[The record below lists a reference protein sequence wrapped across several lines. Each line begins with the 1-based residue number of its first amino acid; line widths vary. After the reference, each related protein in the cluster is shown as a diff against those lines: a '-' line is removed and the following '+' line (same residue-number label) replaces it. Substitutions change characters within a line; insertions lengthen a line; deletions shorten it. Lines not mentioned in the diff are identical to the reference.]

1 MLLGGRMNLVEY
13 GQANLRW
20 LWEMQLALGSFRQGQ
35 QQQADIQ
42 RQMEAAL
49 AGHRRPK
56 VS

>member
-1 MLLGGRMNLVEY
+1 MNLVEY

-56 VS
+56 KVS